1 MVRRARDSVAPMQQ
15 SSGCW
20 MPTRVGRLSAGVGRR
35 HPVANHKASLIPGR
49 SGGYE
54 HCGTKQA
61 NSSLRLNAPRLGWLF
76 AELLLQYPSQS
87 QQAASGARRMMSA
100 SCEVTQGVGDTWATY
115 TVSNV
120 TPRYLGS
127 EQKGRVSWLYL
138 NLSSRL
144 ASLLL
149 RWKAADTV
157 FVVLSFSFQVWRYSP
172 SVAMSLVSTPSTA
185 RQSPSACM
193 IARSSAYAY
202 FLETVVGRSER

>member
-1 MVRRARDSVAPMQQ
+1 MAGTNGCLDLRRRAFALDGRVIAKWSRSPGSMVRRARDSVAPMQQ

-100 SCEVTQGVGDTWATY
+100 SCEVTQGVGDT
-115 TVSNV
+115 
-120 TPRYLGS
+120 
-127 EQKGRVSWLYL
+127 
-138 NLSSRL
+138 
-144 ASLLL
+144 
-149 RWKAADTV
+149 
-157 FVVLSFSFQVWRYSP
+157 
-172 SVAMSLVSTPSTA
+172 
-185 RQSPSACM
+185 
-193 IARSSAYAY
+193 
-202 FLETVVGRSER
+202 